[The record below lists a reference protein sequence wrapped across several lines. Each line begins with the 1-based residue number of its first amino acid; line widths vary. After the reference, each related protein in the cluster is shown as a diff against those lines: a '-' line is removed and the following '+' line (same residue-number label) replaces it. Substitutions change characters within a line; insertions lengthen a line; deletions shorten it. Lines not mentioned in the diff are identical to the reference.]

1 MSHLLH
7 EWHDHVSVI
16 TLNRVEKHN
25 AFDDTLLHD
34 LQKTLD
40 EAIAHPDTKALILKA
55 KGKHF
60 SAGAD
65 AHWMQR
71 MAHYSEEEN
80 VKDALV
86 LARVMNTL
94 YTSNKPTIAMVQGS
108 AFGGGAGLVAACDI
122 AIAAQSARFC
132 FSEVKLGLVPA
143 VISPYVVNAVGARV
157 AKWLFMSAEM
167 IDAERAK
174 QLNLV
179 HHCIDED
186 QLWEYTL
193 TYAQKMTTLAPQA
206 VSECKTLVDCVDGK
220 PIDEALIEKTAAIIA
235 KKRVSAEGQRG
246 LRAFLNKETPN
257 WN

>member
-1 MSHLLH
+1 MNDLLH
-7 EWHDHVSVI
+7 EVHDRIAVI

-25 AFDDTLLHD
+25 AFDDALLHD
-34 LQKTLD
+34 LQHILD
-40 EAIAHPDTKALILKA
+40 KAIANPDIRAIILKA
-55 KGKHF
+55 NGKHF

-65 AHWMQR
+65 ANWMQK
-71 MAHYSEEEN
+71 MAGYSEAEN
-80 VKDALV
+80 LKDALV
-86 LARVMNTL
+86 LARLMNTL
-94 YTSNKPTIAMVQGS
+94 HGANKPTLAMVQGS
-108 AFGGGAGLVAACDI
+108 AFGGGAGLAAACDI
-122 AIAAQSARFC
+122 TIAAQSARFC

-143 VISPYVVNAVGARV
+143 VISPYVVKAVGARV
-157 AKWLFMSAEM
+157 AKWLFMSAEI

-179 HHCIDED
+179 HHCINDE
-186 QLWEYTL
+186 QLWDYTL
-193 TYAQKMTTLAPQA
+193 AYAKTLTGLAPQA
-206 VSECKTLVDCVDGK
+206 VSACKTLVDSVDGK